1 MGLFSEFLGNKK
13 SKKQNDIQE
22 VHEDTKEL
30 LKGDTKN
37 KLSKN
42 TNNVGL
48 GMGISFDIST
58 DENENYVLSV
68 SSLPVGVS
76 TGNTATDFYVY
87 EWFIKDTGEIFY
99 VGKGRGDRY
108 KTFHERAYE
117 AEKIRKMY
125 DTDSRFV
132 GTGLTEEQAIEL
144 ESKEMTRILN
154 ETNDRLTNRIIPLL
168 TKRGNGY
175 DRSPNTPELQFEKA
189 PCFYACEIDEHY
201 FKIKPRSFD
210 EVNYENLKAVVFITR
225 NIRDEINIIYGGNLD
240 KYQSETISLLSTNGN
255 KVLKSKYAK
264 SVTAWIYIGEDDVMN
279 YEIDQKQALEKLGRN
294 IPTYHL
300 IDVWKY
306 LKEKF
311 GEVET
316 ASTEEGPINPIHNRV
331 PLKEIR
337 NLHDWDKGY
346 DEGMPYWE
354 KGDKERKAGNLEH
367 AIELFDLARY
377 NGYDAP
383 ILYMSYAMTYRKLKD
398 YDNEIAIIDEAIERT
413 QSEKEN
419 ANEIR
424 IMELKERRA
433 KAIALKQKLNSSKR

>member
-1 MGLFSEFLGNKK
+1 MGLFSKLFGNKMLD
-13 SKKQNDIQE
+13 KQNSNQE
-22 VHEDTKEL
+22 DLEDMGEL
-30 LKGDTKN
+30 QKRENTSKP
-37 KLSKN
+37 SKN
-42 TNNVGL
+42 ANDTGI
-48 GMGISFDIST
+48 GMGITMNIST
-58 DENENYVLSV
+58 DENYGLSI
-68 SSLPVGVS
+68 SSSPVGVS
-76 TGNTATDFYVY
+76 TGSTATDFYVY
-87 EWFIKDTGEIFY
+87 EWFIKNTGEIFY

-108 KTFHERAYE
+108 KAFHERAYE
-117 AEKIRKMY
+117 AGKICEMY

-154 ETNDRLTNRIIPLL
+154 ETNDRLTNRITPLL

-175 DRSPNTPELQFEKA
+175 DRSPNTPEPQFETA

-201 FKIKPRSFD
+201 FEIKPRSFD
-210 EVNYENLKAVVFITR
+210 KVKYENLKAVVFITR
-225 NIRDEINIIYGGNLD
+225 NIRDEINIIYGEKLE
-240 KYQSETISLLSTNGN
+240 KYQGETIALLSANGN

-264 SVTAWIYIGEDDVMN
+264 SVTAWIYIGDDDVMN

-316 ASTEEGPINPIHNRV
+316 FSMEGIPINPIHNRV
-331 PLKEIR
+331 PLKEIK
-337 NLHDWDKGY
+337 NLHDWEKGY
-346 DEGMPYWE
+346 DEGMPYLE
-354 KGDKERKAGNLEH
+354 KGDKERKAGNLEQ

-377 NGYDAP
+377 NGYNAP
-383 ILYMSYAMTYRKLKD
+383 VLYKSYAMTYRKLKD
-398 YDNEIAIIDEAIERT
+398 YDNEIAIIDEAIERLR
-413 QSEKEN
+413 SEKINVSET
-419 ANEIR
+419 R

-433 KAIALKQKLNSSKR
+433 KAFALKQKLNSLER